1 MDSKAAGF
9 RVPQYGRW
17 RSDCRCCLLGRLSR
31 QLDVDSTVRG
41 SQGKIYDGYEQ
52 SGKQMKMKLMLK
64 MMKWATVVVDQS
76 QALENS
82 QARHRGS
89 RDERQ
94 ELH

>member
-9 RVPQYGRW
+9 RSAGTTVDGTVRTL
-17 RSDCRCCLLGRLSR
+17 LLGRLSR

-41 SQGKIYDGYEQ
+41 SRGKIYDGCEQ

-82 QARHRGS
+82 QARAQRQS
-89 RDERQ
+89 R
-94 ELH
+94 